1 MFKFKWFDL
10 RLASKYKMGSSNNNN
25 NNINNKVFPYWM
37 NEFPNETL
45 KWNNL
50 KVNQKVKSDASFFI
64 FNFLTN

>member
-50 KVNQKVKSDASFFI
+50 KVNQKVKSDASFLFLI
-64 FNFLTN
+64 F